1 MNLINNSQNKT
12 LVIGDLMLD
21 HYMFCSCERISPE
34 APVPVANLLV
44 EEWKLG
50 GAANV
55 ANNLIQLGVNVFL
68 CGVVG
73 NDSNGIFFI
82 DQIIENKIES
92 LICELS
98 DRKTTVKSRVVSGGQ
113 QLLRIDREDTFLISQ
128 SDEDLIIS
136 KIRSVINE
144 CNCIIIS
151 DYNKGLL
158 TEGLLNKICELKKK
172 FKITILV
179 DPKVPPF
186 IKFTGVD
193 LIKPNK
199 REAYLET
206 GIEIKDEISIKNT
219 CMAIFEKTKIPM
231 IVITLSEGGVAIF
244 ENGQLSII
252 PTKTKE
258 VFDVTGA
265 GDTFI
270 AALSYKYSQ
279 NYNLSDSCAFA
290 NFAAA
295 CVISKM
301 GSATTNLNEIH
312 NLINNEINGGN

>member
-1 MNLINNSQNKT
+1 MNLKNKSQNKT
-12 LVIGDLMLD
+12 LVIGDLILD
-21 HYMFCSCERISPE
+21 HYKLCRCERISPE
-34 APVPVANLLV
+34 APVPVANLLF
-44 EEWKLG
+44 EEYKLG

-55 ANNLIQLGVNVFL
+55 ANNLIQLGVDVFL

-73 NDSNGIFFI
+73 NDNYGKILI
-82 DQIIENKIES
+82 DKIIENKIES

-128 SDEDLIIS
+128 PDEDLIMS
-136 KIRSVINE
+136 KIKSVINE

-158 TEGLLNKICELKKK
+158 TESLIKKICDLKSE

-179 DPKVPPF
+179 DPKAPPF
-186 IKFTGVD
+186 LKFTGVD

-199 REAYLET
+199 KEATLET
-206 GIEIKDEISIKNT
+206 NIVIKDEVSVKNA
-219 CMAIFEKTKIPM
+219 CLAIFEKTKIPM
-231 IVITLSEGGVAIF
+231 IVITLSEDGVAIF
-244 ENGQLSII
+244 ENGQLNII

-258 VFDVTGA
+258 LFDVTGA

-270 AALSYKYSQ
+270 AALSYKYFES
-279 NYNLSDSCAFA
+279 YNLSDSCVFA

-301 GSATTNLNEIH
+301 GSATTTLKEIKNLIKNEIDGE
-312 NLINNEINGGN
+312 N